1 MGRRLI
7 PVSPNHSTKSQT
19 AGSPP
24 ADGEFSRRLFAVS
37 TLRETPEPS
46 ASLAE
51 NVTRIQPGQPEQHA
65 NSETGSVD
73 ACLAWLDDESAPGFA
88 APIAHPI
95 RAHLRHS
102 KQVLAVE
109 LPDGNATGEELSR
122 WAIDANALL
131 IAADYRVLDP
141 TGRLLLDRDA
151 NGPDA
156 EAVIPFPVESRQRK
170 ANVAV
175 QLNNRLI
182 DPVDGVLPI
191 RSSLE
196 VEIRS
201 PANVARRAIATF
213 LIATRAESILS
224 GRVIDADRMRER
236 CPIGYEAMTP
246 RERAFFDAE
255 VSPATQGGLAQA
267 ASELVWRYE
276 ALATLQWALDMQFEL
291 PWPDERADL
300 TSMTRLM
307 IDLPDDAIVE
317 QARLRG
323 TAELLD
329 AAELHYQSLHAI
341 IASEQTGKDVS
352 KVLDPG
358 VVCERLI
365 ALGWVCGLIGETPA
379 DAIDDW
385 DATSEWVERGCP
397 I

>member
-1 MGRRLI
+1 M
-7 PVSPNHSTKSQT
+7 SPNHSTEAET
-19 AGSPP
+19 AGNPP
-24 ADGEFSRRLFAVS
+24 ADGQSSGRLYAVS
-37 TLRETPEPS
+37 TLWKTPEPS

-51 NVTRIQPGQPEQHA
+51 NVTPIQPGQQEQPGD
-65 NSETGSVD
+65 SETGDVD

-88 APIAHPI
+88 APIANPI
-95 RAHLRHS
+95 RAHLRHG
-102 KQVLAVE
+102 KQAFAV
-109 LPDGNATGEELSR
+109 NAAGEELYR
-122 WAIDANALL
+122 WATEANALL
-131 IAADYRVLDP
+131 VSPDHRVLDP
-141 TGRLLLDRDA
+141 NGRLLLDREA

-170 ANVAV
+170 ASVAV

-196 VEIRS
+196 VEVRS

-255 VSPATQGGLAQA
+255 VSPATQGGLAQT

-291 PWPDERADL
+291 TWPDERADL
-300 TSMTRLM
+300 TSTTRLM
-307 IDLPDDAIVE
+307 IDLPDEAIVE

-341 IASEQTGKDVS
+341 IASEQTGKDLS

-379 DAIDDW
+379 EATDDW